1 MNSLIKSVTILDK
14 NSEFHNN
21 KVDILIENGIII
33 NIDFNINNPKN
44 FKEINLPNLHASR
57 GWFDSSV
64 SFGEPGYEDRET
76 IKNGLKVASKSG
88 FTAIALQPNTNPVI
102 NTRSQV
108 EYIKHKCI
116 NNQVEIF
123 PIGAL
128 TKSES
133 NPVLTEM
140 FDMKNGGA
148 ICFGDYK
155 KSIKNPNTLKLALQ
169 YTAPFDGIVLSY
181 PEDEVLSNNG
191 VMNENIT
198 STSLGLKGN
207 PGLAEEVQI
216 MRDLSILD
224 YTGGKLHIPTISTSR
239 SVELIRDA
247 KANKLDVTCSVA
259 IHNLFFS
266 DSKLL
271 NFNTNFK
278 VQPPLRTKKDIE
290 SLIKGL
296 KDGTIDMVTS
306 DHNPLNIEQKK
317 TEFDNA
323 GFGTIGLESSF
334 GALNS
339 IFSTKMSIK
348 LLTAGRD
355 IFNIPEKKIE
365 IGEIANL
372 TLFNPNK
379 EFVFTDKNIYSKSK
393 NSIFLGTKLRG
404 KVYGIIN
411 KNHLSISNAK

>member
-1 MNSLIKSVTILDK
+1 
-14 NSEFHNN
+14 
-21 KVDILIENGIII
+21 
-33 NIDFNINNPKN
+33 
-44 FKEINLPNLHASR
+44 
-57 GWFDSSV
+57 
-64 SFGEPGYEDRET
+64 
-76 IKNGLKVASKSG
+76 
-88 FTAIALQPNTNPVI
+88 
-102 NTRSQV
+102 
-108 EYIKHKCI
+108 
-116 NNQVEIF
+116 
-123 PIGAL
+123 
-128 TKSES
+128 
-133 NPVLTEM
+133 M

-181 PEDEVLSNNG
+181 PEDDVLSNSG
-191 VMNENIT
+191 VVNENIT

-207 PGLAEEVQI
+207 PSLAEEVQI

-266 DSKLL
+266 DSMLL

-290 SLIKGL
+290 SLINGV

-348 LLTAGRD
+348 LLTAGRY

-365 IGEIANL
+365 IGEVANL

-379 EFVFTDKNIYSKSK
+379 EFVFTNKNIYSKSK

>member
-1 MNSLIKSVTILDK
+1 MNSLLKSVTILDK
-14 NSEFHNN
+14 TSEFHNE
-21 KVDILIENGIII
+21 KVDILIENGLIA

-44 FKEINLPNLHASR
+44 FKEINLTNLHVSR

-64 SFGEPGYEDRET
+64 CFGEPGYENRET
-76 IKNGLKVASKSG
+76 IENGLKTASRSG
-88 FTAIALQPNTNPVI
+88 FTAIALQPNTNPI
-102 NTRSQV
+102 ISTRSQV

-116 NNQVEIF
+116 NNEVDIF

-128 TKSES
+128 TKSDS
-133 NPVLTEM
+133 NPQLTEM

-169 YTAPFDGIVLSY
+169 YSTPFDGIVLSY
-181 PEDEVLSNNG
+181 PEDKVLSNSG
-191 VMNENIT
+191 VVNENIT

-216 MRDLSILD
+216 MRDLSILE
-224 YTGGKLHIPTISTSR
+224 YAGGKLHIPTVSTTK
-239 SVELIRDA
+239 SVQLIRDA
-247 KANKLDVTCSVA
+247 KAKKLDVTSSVA

-266 DSKLL
+266 DSSLL

-278 VQPPLRTKKDIE
+278 VLPPLRTKEDIK
-290 SLIKGL
+290 SLIEGV

-306 DHNPLNIEQKK
+306 DHNPLNIELKK

-323 GFGTIGLESSF
+323 EFGTIGLESLF
-334 GALNS
+334 GALNTL
-339 IFSTKMSIK
+339 FSTKMTVK
-348 LLTAGRD
+348 LLTSGRD
-355 IFNIPEKKIE
+355 IFKIPQNKIQ

-379 EFVFTDKNIYSKSK
+379 EYIFSYKHIFSKSK
-393 NSIFLGTKLRG
+393 NSIFLDSKLCG
-404 KVYGIIN
+404 KVYGVIN
-411 KNHLSISNAK
+411 KNKLSIFK

>member
-1 MNSLIKSVTILDK
+1 MEESP
-14 NSEFHNN
+14 
-21 KVDILIENGIII
+21 
-33 NIDFNINNPKN
+33 PK
-44 FKEINLPNLHASR
+44 AA
-57 GWFDSSV
+57 
-64 SFGEPGYEDRET
+64 ED
-76 IKNGLKVASKSG
+76 
-88 FTAIALQPNTNPVI
+88 
-102 NTRSQV
+102 
-108 EYIKHKCI
+108 
-116 NNQVEIF
+116 
-123 PIGAL
+123 
-128 TKSES
+128 
-133 NPVLTEM
+133 
-140 FDMKNGGA
+140 D
-148 ICFGDYK
+148 
-155 KSIKNPNTLKLALQ
+155 
-169 YTAPFDGIVLSY
+169 
-181 PEDEVLSNNG
+181 VLSNSG
-191 VMNENIT
+191 VVNENIT

-207 PGLAEEVQI
+207 PSLAEEVQI

-266 DSKLL
+266 DSMLL

-278 VQPPLRTKKDIE
+278 VQPPLRTKKDIQ
-290 SLIKGL
+290 SLIDGV

-348 LLTAGRD
+348 FLKQYDFITCTETAEH
-355 IFNIPEKKIE
+355 F
-365 IGEIANL
+365 
-372 TLFNPNK
+372 FNPNK
-379 EFVFTDKNIYSKSK
+379 EFKITNKNIYSKSK

-411 KNHLSISNAK
+411 KNIYL